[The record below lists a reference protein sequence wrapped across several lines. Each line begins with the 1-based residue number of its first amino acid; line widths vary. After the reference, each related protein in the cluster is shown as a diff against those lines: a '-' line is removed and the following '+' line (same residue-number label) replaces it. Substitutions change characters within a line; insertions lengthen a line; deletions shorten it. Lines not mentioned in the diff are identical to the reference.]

1 MLQSGIHLITITQ
14 IVMLYWL
21 TANKMLRLIDDTF
34 FSKNRAWVEQNPAFK
49 TQYQASKMAA
59 LSFYALGS
67 AWLVLAVHPLVS
79 GTSIPAYLMVAPT
92 MAWVA
97 LIFIYAAVAHRCISR
112 NIPLPAKRSVSFERR
127 SLRDFVNP
135 VWTTTCFLLFAVAI
149 VAYAVG
155 YGRGLIANEVFVG
168 RMAGFVIMLPIGSA
182 TLLYALRRKQQPI
195 DDAWGPSYRRMEVRG
210 TIACLYFCLAV
221 VAWCMLQDFFAVPFL
236 NKEAFFSVMNLMMQ
250 VAWLRFFSSP
260 AVKQIL
266 LRA

>member
-1 MLQSGIHLITITQ
+1 MLQSGIHLVTIVQ

-49 TQYQASKMAA
+49 TQCQASKVST

-92 MAWVA
+92 TAWVA
-97 LIFIYAAVAHRCISR
+97 LICIYAAVANRRISR
-112 NIPLPAKRSVSFERR
+112 KIPLPAKRSVSFERR

-135 VWTTTCFLLFAVAI
+135 VWAIACFVLFAAAI

-155 YGRGLIANEVFVG
+155 YGRGLIATEVLVG
-168 RMAGFVIMLPIGSA
+168 RMAGFAIMLPIGSA
-182 TLLYALRRKQQPI
+182 TLFYSLRRKQQPI

-210 TIACLYFCLAV
+210 NIAVLYLCLVV
-221 VAWCMLQDFFAVPFL
+221 VAWCMLQDFFAVPPI
-236 NKEAFFSVMNLMMQ
+236 NKEAFFSVINLMMQ
-250 VAWLRFFSSP
+250 VVWLRIFASP